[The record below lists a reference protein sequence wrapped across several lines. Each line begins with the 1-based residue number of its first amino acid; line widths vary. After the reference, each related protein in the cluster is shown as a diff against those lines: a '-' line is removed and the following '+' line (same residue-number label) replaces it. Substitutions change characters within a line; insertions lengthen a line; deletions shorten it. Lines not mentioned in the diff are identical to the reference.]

1 MLPNTISADKVNIG
15 HYGYY
20 DVFHICSCGTVY
32 SHSQGDCDEHRLHAL
47 PHSTYPIEY
56 YRVWQML
63 KHNAEAIGKTL
74 HPQVVRDLIAS
85 HCLRR
90 GMYRNYK
97 QAQDKV
103 NPFAQDL
110 IWHGIRRTL

>member
-1 MLPNTISADKVNIG
+1 MVSTQRKLTVGEINIG

-20 DVFHICSCGTVY
+20 DVFHICSCGVVY
-32 SHSQGDCDEHRLHAL
+32 SHSQGDCDEHRLHPL

-56 YRVWQML
+56 YRYWQML
-63 KHNAEAIGKTL
+63 KHNANGNRL
-74 HPQVVRDLIAS
+74 HPQVIRDMLAS

-97 QAQDKV
+97 EAQNKV
-103 NPFAQDL
+103 NAFAQDL
-110 IWHGIRRTL
+110 IWYDL